1 MKTDKEYP
9 ATHSMSTAWYVADA
23 DGNVGIINFN
33 ENGPVPLE
41 TEQTCVKELIF
52 GHEEDYKRKIFLP
65 IDLTDE
71 QIDDLIE
78 NPHLPEDE
86 DWWFDCAI
94 LIDTDKEKL
103 FFDLIKEKKDFEVE
117 LCISKKR
124 GIYKIDALEC
134 IVFETKN
141 KPRHVRRYST
151 LQKLLDNNIIHKVY
165 KLKEFYMND
174 EWNDGN
180 IIHKKKFDS
189 APYYIFHQPY
199 WEQALPKCMN
209 VPKCPVKIDQFPP
222 QLKMRVLRVPIRFD
236 ETPSFQIAEWH
247 LCSSMSDDD
256 VNIVNDCGYEKLPL
270 SNGMEA
276 YIKTRIIVPSL
287 FYKHC
292 AEKERYNCKS
302 YLDCEKFW
310 IDRGKYLSANCTK
323 CDDYCFTDKPTVF
336 FVASPFDKFD
346 YSMKVKSD
354 IIVMHSVW
362 LPFLSKIPQRFENCV
377 LEDELKKHISQD
389 ALTDLFKR
397 NRGFFEETLK
407 RLFPQVLILTTK
419 ARNTLETVYKI
430 ENNKIEI
437 NGTSYP
443 MFMKAELRKHRKE
456 IEQLAQLPYRGTFAP
471 HVISVE
477 EFEKLKTK

>member
-180 IIHKKKFDS
+180 IIHKK
-189 APYYIFHQPY
+189 
-199 WEQALPKCMN
+199 
-209 VPKCPVKIDQFPP
+209 
-222 QLKMRVLRVPIRFD
+222 
-236 ETPSFQIAEWH
+236 
-247 LCSSMSDDD
+247 
-256 VNIVNDCGYEKLPL
+256 NI
-270 SNGMEA
+270 
-276 YIKTRIIVPSL
+276 
-287 FYKHC
+287 
-292 AEKERYNCKS
+292 
-302 YLDCEKFW
+302 
-310 IDRGKYLSANCTK
+310 
-323 CDDYCFTDKPTVF
+323 
-336 FVASPFDKFD
+336 
-346 YSMKVKSD
+346 
-354 IIVMHSVW
+354 
-362 LPFLSKIPQRFENCV
+362 
-377 LEDELKKHISQD
+377 
-389 ALTDLFKR
+389 
-397 NRGFFEETLK
+397 
-407 RLFPQVLILTTK
+407 
-419 ARNTLETVYKI
+419 
-430 ENNKIEI
+430 
-437 NGTSYP
+437 
-443 MFMKAELRKHRKE
+443 
-456 IEQLAQLPYRGTFAP
+456 
-471 HVISVE
+471 
-477 EFEKLKTK
+477 